1 MYTLPER
8 DIWAI
13 NIFHSWPRS
22 DRVSGSV
29 RDRLRKIAVN
39 CDWDSFTP
47 EQLLRDHLVTGIQET
62 KFGQVCPQLKVSSED
77 YKITSNTVVFL

>member
-1 MYTLPER
+1 MTYER
-8 DIWAI
+8 LTFFTRDQGATE
-13 NIFHSWPRS
+13 
-22 DRVSGSV
+22 SV
-29 RDRLRKIAVN
+29 DQYVKIAVN